1 MINAALTVW
10 YPKRS
15 GWDETSL
22 YLPHDKLFRLAPNR
36 VSLPKKSFSALL
48 LGSLSLHTHTTTM
61 PDREHGISGLE
72 TDDDDRKLE
81 SLGYVPSFKRE
92 FSNLATVRGLFPF
105 FRLHFLMGDR
115 FLHRLALPLALW
127 CALPY
132 LLCDHSYTNY
142 LIGSLLF
149 SRHHVQ
155 YPAALGGPFVSTSTN
170 TYSSSM
176 IPSIGVLLI
185 GDLVLDSWSNH
196 VFHFRWAV
204 PLSAP
209 PYPLSLVTGSSIAEI
224 VSAFPTCGGLCVSLR
239 HILAPVRLIRS
250 SDRYTASAQLV
261 PKKHR
266 PIVSTFSDRPSRA
279 RTHDIGGRLGCGL
292 AQHPWPSCRSVFYGI
307 WSLKHDLGC
316 HCRRQRW
323 QLPSHLWQG
332 RRSLR
337 RVIDLP
343 RYPGKL
349 HLGHARLMEFCPP

>member
-1 MINAALTVW
+1 
-10 YPKRS
+10 
-15 GWDETSL
+15 
-22 YLPHDKLFRLAPNR
+22 
-36 VSLPKKSFSALL
+36 
-48 LGSLSLHTHTTTM
+48 
-61 PDREHGISGLE
+61 
-72 TDDDDRKLE
+72 
-81 SLGYVPSFKRE
+81 
-92 FSNLATVRGLFPF
+92 
-105 FRLHFLMGDR
+105 MGVR
-115 FLHRLALPLALW
+115 FLHRLALPLASW

-132 LLCDHSYTNY
+132 ILCDHSYTNH
-142 LIGSLLF
+142 LIGSLLV

-170 TYSSSM
+170 TYRRSSM
-176 IPSIGVLLI
+176 IPSIGVLI

-196 VFHFRWAV
+196 VFHFRWVV

-209 PYPLSLVTGSSIAEI
+209 PYPPSLVTGSSIAEI

-266 PIVSTFSDRPSRA
+266 PIVSTFLDRPSRA
-279 RTHDIGGRLGCGL
+279 RTHDTGGRLGCGL
-292 AQHPWPSCRSVFYGI
+292 AQHSWPSGGSVFYRI

-337 RVIDLP
+337 RVIDIP
-343 RYPGKL
+343 RYPGTFGECPL
-349 HLGHARLMEFCPP
+349 DGILSSMTGFSNAVPASHRTVLRPVISQRLQKDSFSSILALPLVRDNHHTTSPFSVLRSSTQ